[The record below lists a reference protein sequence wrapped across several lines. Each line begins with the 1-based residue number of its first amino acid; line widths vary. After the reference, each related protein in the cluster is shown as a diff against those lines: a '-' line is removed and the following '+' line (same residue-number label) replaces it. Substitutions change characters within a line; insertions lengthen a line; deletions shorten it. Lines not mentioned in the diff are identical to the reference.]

1 MHRAS
6 KKEFSTIYLFEKQG
20 TTEDSEWFQIN
31 FKWPR
36 GLIYRINVESI
47 RTFNDPLFLK
57 QILVEDSIL
66 EAW

>member
-6 KKEFSTIYLFEKQG
+6 KKEFTTTYLFEKKG

-31 FKWPR
+31 PNDQGDSF
-36 GLIYRINVESI
+36 RINVESI

-57 QILVEDSIL
+57 QILVEDSF
-66 EAW
+66 